1 MSLLQLNPPLE
12 LETPKGKGYAW
23 FLIDYGAESDLYW
36 VTAINET
43 HEVWTFANHEV
54 RAAKNITLGRDK
66 VSRRTNECSKCKGV
80 GLRNET
86 SWACRSCG
94 GTGKYLGML

>member
-1 MSLLQLNPPLE
+1 MSILQLNPPLE

-36 VTAINET
+36 VTAISET
-43 HEVWTFANHEV
+43 SEVWTFANHEI
-54 RAAKNITLGRDK
+54 RAAKNITLGREK
-66 VSRRTNECSKCKGV
+66 VSRRTQDC
-80 GLRNET
+80 
-86 SWACRSCG
+86 CRTCG